1 MFTIFMV
8 VSFGEPSSP
17 TGSVYVNDCGQGEG
31 RIVHTELGGH
41 DMTPSSLLAKG
52 GSPHKGA
59 SLSPHKGSVFAYSER

>member
-17 TGSVYVNDCGQGEG
+17 TGSVYINCGRGEG
-31 RIVHTELGGH
+31 RIVYTELDGH
-41 DMTPSSLLAKG
+41 DMTPSSLLAKRR
-52 GSPHKGA
+52 SPHQGA